1 MSEELYNDEIEKH
14 RRWNFFANA
23 ADLSAVN
30 LASTFIYST
39 TILTLYASYLTSSAV
54 LIGLIPALQ
63 QVGYLLPQLLSANMT
78 ERLEN
83 NKQFVVKVSVV
94 ERIPYLFVTLGIFL
108 IPNAPPW
115 LGYAVLAMSIGIA
128 TGAAG
133 IATPAWKAMLGKLI
147 HPDRRG
153 ALFAAGLSIGGLLG
167 IGGTFFARRILNTY
181 NYPISFALCFLLSFI
196 FQSISWLFLTMNREP
211 SRKPEQ
217 AHVSQAEYFRRLPG
231 ILLSNRNF
239 SMFLLGSLFLIFGQ
253 MSVSFYI
260 IYARF
265 NFAISDGFAANLTF
279 VALISQSLGTPILGR
294 IGDRMGHKFLTEF
307 SAILSM
313 AAVVLMLIIPSVT
326 WMYGVFFLMSLGM
339 SGLKIARGAITME
352 FGSQA
357 QMPTFV
363 ALSGTLLGIPTFLA
377 PILGGAILDAVG
389 YNALFSAAL
398 VFSAAGVLI
407 LKFRVHEPRVRRR
420 M

>member
-211 SRKPEQ
+211 SRKP
-217 AHVSQAEYFRRLPG
+217 
-231 ILLSNRNF
+231 
-239 SMFLLGSLFLIFGQ
+239 
-253 MSVSFYI
+253 
-260 IYARF
+260 
-265 NFAISDGFAANLTF
+265 
-279 VALISQSLGTPILGR
+279 
-294 IGDRMGHKFLTEF
+294 
-307 SAILSM
+307 
-313 AAVVLMLIIPSVT
+313 
-326 WMYGVFFLMSLGM
+326 
-339 SGLKIARGAITME
+339 
-352 FGSQA
+352 
-357 QMPTFV
+357 
-363 ALSGTLLGIPTFLA
+363 
-377 PILGGAILDAVG
+377 
-389 YNALFSAAL
+389 
-398 VFSAAGVLI
+398 
-407 LKFRVHEPRVRRR
+407 
-420 M
+420 